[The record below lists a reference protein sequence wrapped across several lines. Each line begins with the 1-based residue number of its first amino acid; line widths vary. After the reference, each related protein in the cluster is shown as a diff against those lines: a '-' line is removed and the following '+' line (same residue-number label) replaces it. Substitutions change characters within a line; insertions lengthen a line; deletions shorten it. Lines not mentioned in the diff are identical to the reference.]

1 MNWKLIVQLSMFGL
15 AMGLG
20 TVFLIPSNI
29 EPFFWLPIFIVCA
42 YLIAKQAP
50 GKPFLHG
57 LLLGLANCIWITA
70 AHILF
75 VDRYLANHPNEARM
89 MTSMPA
95 TASPQVAMAVFGPI
109 VGLVS
114 GCVIGILALL
124 VAKILK
130 SADVESRTLKAKR

>member
-1 MNWKLIVQLSMFGL
+1 MNWKLIVQLSTFGL
-15 AMGLG
+15 AMGVG
-20 TVFLIPSNI
+20 TVALIPSTL

-50 GKPFLHG
+50 SKPFLHG
-57 LLLGLANCIWITA
+57 LLLGLANCVWITA

-75 VDRYLANHPNEARM
+75 IDRYLANHANEARM

-95 TASPQVAMAVFGPI
+95 TASPQVVMAIFGPI

-114 GCVIGILALL
+114 GCVMGTLALL
-124 VAKILK
+124 VTKILK
-130 SADVESRTLKAKR
+130 SAPR